1 MNNLIKKYQ
10 NLSEEELKKEFIK
23 YFGEEKWNEEE
34 ILSDLLDF
42 QFYVFDDLQIEPI
55 PVIFENIE
63 EDSRLY
69 VRDGYIAIS
78 RKLKDDKIECAKCIV
93 HEARHA
99 MQIIYV
105 GLKIEH
111 PMLPEWQR
119 DLIGDK
125 EINSN
130 STNEELTDYISS
142 TIEVDAFAYQKYII
156 NKYYGVMTY
165 HPNEE
170 YENILNYY
178 IKKMFN

>member
-1 MNNLIKKYQ
+1 MKDLVKKYQ
-10 NLSEEELKKEFIK
+10 NLSDEELKKEFIK
-23 YFGEEKWNEEE
+23 YFGEELWNEEE
-34 ILSDLLDF
+34 ILAGLLDF
-42 QFYVFDDLQIEPI
+42 QFYVFDDLGIEPI
-55 PVIFENIE
+55 PVVFEDIN

-69 VRDGYIAIS
+69 IKEEYIAIS
-78 RKLKDDKIECAKCIV
+78 RKLKNNKIECAKCIA
-93 HEARHA
+93 HEARHT

-119 DLIGDK
+119 DLLGAK

-142 TIEVDAFAYQKYII
+142 AIEVDAFSYQKYIV
-156 NKYYGVMTY
+156 NKYYGVMT
-165 HPNEE
+165 HHLNEE
-170 YENILNYY
+170 YDNILNYY